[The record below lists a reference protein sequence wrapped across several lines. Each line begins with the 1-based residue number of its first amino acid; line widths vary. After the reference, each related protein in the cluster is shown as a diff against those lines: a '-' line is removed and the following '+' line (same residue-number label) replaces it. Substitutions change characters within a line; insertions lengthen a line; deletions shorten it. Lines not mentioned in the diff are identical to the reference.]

1 MSHGDYPVN
10 EESHSDREWNR
21 RMLSKDRE
29 IDRLRA
35 ELADAN
41 ETKALFHDKW
51 LHVEAAT
58 ARVRAVCRKDP
69 WALDGEHTI
78 KAVLLAL
85 EPNETIDTNR
95 TGE

>member
-1 MSHGDYPVN
+1 MSIRSYDEQIAALQVEN
-10 EESHSDREWNR
+10 
-21 RMLSKDRE
+21 
-29 IDRLRA
+29 A
-35 ELADAN
+35 ELR
-41 ETKALFHDKW
+41 LQC
-51 LHVEAAT
+51 VEWREDWTECQAAI

-78 KAVLLAL
+78 KAVLTAL